1 MIMSQL
7 AVLALSLALVCCAK
21 RIDRT
26 EPTPLYPVRGTVVDS
41 MHALP
46 ILNATVGTARDGS
59 RTCRLRGEHRVPV
72 DSVGSFTLL
81 LPAGR
86 HHVCAEAI
94 GFIARAG
101 DRKSTRLNSSHVRIS
116 YAVFCLKKKKIG
128 QAAG

>member
-1 MIMSQL
+1 MSQL

-101 DRKSTRLNSSHVRIS
+101 IIVLPRDSSHVLTLSLPWKPIPLG
-116 YAVFCLKKKKIG
+116 Y
-128 QAAG
+128 